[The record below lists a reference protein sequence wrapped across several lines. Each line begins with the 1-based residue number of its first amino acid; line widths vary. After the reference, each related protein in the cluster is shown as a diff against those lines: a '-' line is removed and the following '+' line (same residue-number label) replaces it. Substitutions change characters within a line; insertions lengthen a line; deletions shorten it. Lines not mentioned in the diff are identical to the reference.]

1 MLIKVFLLLATSVLC
16 QQTLFTIAGK
26 GDSSR
31 NDGDGGPAIQA
42 NVAIPYALE
51 YDEAVNELLLTTACT
66 VRNISLDTNY
76 INKIGGNSFD
86 CVSDISNTKYYRVP
100 TEME

>member
-1 MLIKVFLLLATSVLC
+1 MLIKVMLFLATSVLC
-16 QQTLFTIAGK
+16 QQTLFTLAGK

-51 YDEAVNELLLTTACT
+51 YDEAVNQLLVTTACT
-66 VRNISLDTNY
+66 VRNISLDSYY
-76 INKIGGNSFD
+76 IDKIGGNSFD
-86 CVSDISNTKYYRVP
+86 CVSDIFKTKL
-100 TEME
+100 